1 MLHRA
6 SSRGPK
12 IRLGSLIAPSGGR
25 MQSEGETLDLL
36 LATHLPNSVV
46 IKKEAAPAGAFH
58 AKHLDWWV
66 AARFVTYGKVVWY
79 LH

>member
-1 MLHRA
+1 
-6 SSRGPK
+6 
-12 IRLGSLIAPSGGR
+12 